1 MPGMTLVALG
11 LVLAAAVLHA
21 TWNLLAKRAQRGG
34 TEFVWL
40 VATAAALLY
49 APIGLVVLLRSLPLT
64 GLQLGF
70 MAGSGLLHVVYF
82 LVLQHGYAVGDL
94 SVVYPIARGTG
105 PLLATV
111 GAVAVLGE
119 RPSGL
124 ALAGAVAVSAGVL
137 GMSWGSRATDGSR
150 PAGVGYGLATGVII
164 ASYTLWDGHAM
175 AALAIP
181 PLVYDW
187 VSNVARSILLA
198 PVAAV
203 RRRRIREVWT
213 AHRREVLLV
222 GLLSP
227 AAYIL
232 VLVAL
237 GFTPVSYV
245 APARETSI
253 LIGTFLGA
261 RLLAEGNLPR
271 RLAGA
276 GAIVAG
282 VVALALG

>member
-21 TWNLLAKRAQRGG
+21 TWNLLAKRAEAGG

-40 VATAAALLY
+40 AATAAALLY
-49 APIGLVVLLRSLPLT
+49 APIGVVVLLRSLPLT
-64 GLQLGF
+64 GVQLAF

-82 LVLQHGYAVGDL
+82 LVLQHGYGVGDL

-105 PLLATV
+105 PLLATA
-111 GAVAVLGE
+111 GAVAILGE
-119 RPSGL
+119 QPSGL
-124 ALAGAVAVSAGVL
+124 ALAGAVAVSVGVL
-137 GMSWGSRATDGSR
+137 GMSWGSRTSDGSR
-150 PAGVGYGLATGVII
+150 PAGVGYGLATGLVI

-175 AALAIP
+175 AVLAVP

-187 VSNVARSILLA
+187 AANVARSAILA
-198 PVAAV
+198 PVAAARRPRV
-203 RRRRIREVWT
+203 RDVWT

-237 GFTPVSYV
+237 SFTPVSYV

-253 LIGTFLGA
+253 LVGTVLGA
-261 RLLAEGNLPR
+261 RFLAEGDLRR

-282 VVALALG
+282 VVALAVG